1 MLWWQRGIIEQ
12 APAICALRAR
22 RSAMRVSRIFK
33 SCKAFFYRKDGASG
47 IEYAIAAAMVA
58 VVLTNFIEPIS
69 KGVSAVMTNIETTL
83 DAAKITNEKP

>member
-1 MLWWQRGIIEQ
+1 
-12 APAICALRAR
+12 
-22 RSAMRVSRIFK
+22 MRVSRIFK